1 MEYRVMRYRVMQ
13 RVQSDAVC
21 RAFRRGP
28 VATSSK
34 AVESSKYPLYDMYL
48 YVFLYIHAHTSLV
61 D

>member
-1 MEYRVMRYRVMQ
+1 MRYRVMQ

-34 AVESSKYPLYDMYL
+34 AVIEEGAEAAAVSGD
-48 YVFLYIHAHTSLV
+48 
-61 D
+61 